1 MKKFLMSLFMSLIM
15 LVTLDASTSLGSVE
29 MVKGNVKVKSEGSFK
44 KSKVTKGLEVKKGDL
59 LTTSKDANAVI
70 KLLDG
75 STLVLDASSTLHFAT
90 PNLAEQKEGKIFYKI
105 TSRDAKNAL
114 KVKTPFAIIG
124 IKGTT
129 FIVDSGDKAS
139 VKLKEGVVGIQSM
152 KEEFELYRKAVQ
164 AEYNKY
170 LSEQEAA
177 YQKYLNEQNKG
188 AALLT
193 KEFDL
198 QAGNTISFD
207 GQKVNESAWTE
218 EDDAEFERFEKLM
231 ETISKP

>member
-1 MKKFLMSLFMSLIM
+1 VKKILISLFIALLS
-15 LVTLDASTSLGSVE
+15 VTLASASAVLGSVE
-29 MVKGNVKVKSEGSFK
+29 LSKGNVKVKSEGSFK
-44 KSKVTKGLEVKKGDL
+44 KSKVTKGLDIKKGDL
-59 LTTSKDANAVI
+59 ITTSKNANAVI

-75 STLVLDASSTLHFAT
+75 STLVLDASSTLHFASA
-90 PNLAEQKEGKIFYKI
+90 NMAEQETGKVYYKI

-129 FIVDSGDKAS
+129 FIVDSGEKAS
-139 VKLKEGVVGIQSM
+139 VKLKEGVVGIQSI

-170 LSEQEAA
+170 LSEQEAE

-207 GQKVNESAWTE
+207 GQKVDEKAWTK

-231 ETISKP
+231 GSIK

>member
-1 MKKFLMSLFMSLIM
+1 LS
-15 LVTLDASTSLGSVE
+15 VTLASASAVLGSVE
-29 MVKGNVKVKSEGSFK
+29 LSKGNVKVKSEGSFK
-44 KSKVTKGLEVKKGDL
+44 KSKVTKGLDIKKGDL
-59 LTTSKDANAVI
+59 ITTSKNANAVI

-75 STLVLDASSTLHFAT
+75 STLVLDASSTLHFASA
-90 PNLAEQKEGKIFYKI
+90 NMAEQETGKVYYKI

-129 FIVDSGDKAS
+129 FIVDSGEKAS
-139 VKLKEGVVGIQSM
+139 VKLKEGVVGIQSI

-170 LSEQEAA
+170 LSEQEAE

-207 GQKVNESAWTE
+207 GQKVDEKAWTK

-231 ETISKP
+231 GSIK

>member
-1 MKKFLMSLFMSLIM
+1 MTLFVAFFAMTS
-15 LVTLDASTSLGSVE
+15 ASASSALGSVDL
-29 MVKGNVKVKSEGSFK
+29 VKGNVKIKSEGSFK
-44 KSKVTKGLEVKKGDL
+44 KSQVNRGLEVKKGDL
-59 LTTSKDANAVI
+59 ITTSKESNAVI

-75 STLVLDASSTLHFAT
+75 STLVLDASSTLHFASAD
-90 PNLAEQKEGKIFYKI
+90 LAEQKEGKVFYKI
-105 TSRDAKNAL
+105 TSRDAKNSL

-129 FIVDSGDKAS
+129 FIVDSGENAS
-139 VKLKEGVVGIQSM
+139 VKLKEGVVGIQSI
-152 KEEFELYRKAVQ
+152 KEEFELCRKAVQ

-188 AALLT
+188 VALMT

-207 GQKVNESAWTE
+207 GKKVNESAWTK
-218 EDDAEFERFEKLM
+218 EDDVEFDRFEKLM
-231 ETISKP
+231 ESIK

>member
-1 MKKFLMSLFMSLIM
+1 VKNILLSLFIALMS
-15 LVTLDASTSLGSVE
+15 VTVASASATLGSVE
-29 MVKGNVKVKSEGSFK
+29 MAKGNVKVKSEGSFK
-44 KSKVTKGLEVKKGDL
+44 KSKVKKGLEVKKGDL
-59 LTTSKDANAVI
+59 ITTSKNANAVI

-75 STLVLDASSTLHFAT
+75 STLVLEASSTLHFASA
-90 PNLAEQKEGKIFYKI
+90 NMAEQEAGKIYYKI

-207 GQKVNESAWTE
+207 GQKVDEKAWTK
-218 EDDAEFERFEKLM
+218 EDDAEFEHFEKLV
-231 ETISKP
+231 ESIK

>member
-1 MKKFLMSLFMSLIM
+1 VKKILISLFIALLS
-15 LVTLDASTSLGSVE
+15 VTVASASSAIGSVYL
-29 MVKGNVKVKSEGSFK
+29 VKGNVKIKSEGSFK
-44 KSKVTKGLEVKKGDL
+44 KSQVSKGLEVKKGDL
-59 LTTSKDANAVI
+59 ITTSKEANAII

-75 STLVLDASSTLHFAT
+75 STLVLDASSTLHFSSA
-90 PNLAEQKEGKIFYKI
+90 NLAEQTEGKVFYKI
-105 TSRDAKNAL
+105 TSRDAKNSL

-129 FIVDSGDKAS
+129 FIVDSGEKAS
-139 VKLKEGVVGIQSM
+139 VKLKEGVVGIQSI

-188 AALLT
+188 AALMT

-207 GQKVNESAWTE
+207 GKKVNESAWTK

-231 ETISKP
+231 GSIK

>member
-1 MKKFLMSLFMSLIM
+1 MKKVLISLFIALLS
-15 LVTLDASTSLGSVE
+15 VTVASANAAVGSVE
-29 MVKGNVKVKSEGSFK
+29 LSKGNVKVKSEGSFK
-44 KSKVTKGLEVKKGDL
+44 KSKVTKGLEIKKGDL
-59 LTTSKDANAVI
+59 ITTSKDANAVI

-75 STLVLDASSTLHFAT
+75 STLVLDASSTLHFASA
-90 PNLAEQKEGKIFYKI
+90 NMAEQETGKVYYKI

-129 FIVDSGDKAS
+129 FIVDSTEKAS
-139 VKLKEGVVGIQSM
+139 VKLKEGVVGIQSI

-198 QAGNTISFD
+198 QAGNTISFE
-207 GQKVNESAWTE
+207 GQKVNEKAWTK

-231 ETISKP
+231 GSIK

>member
-1 MKKFLMSLFMSLIM
+1 MKKILISLFIAILSVAL
-15 LVTLDASTSLGSVE
+15 ASASATLGSVE
-29 MVKGNVKVKSEGSFK
+29 MSKGNVKVKSEGSFK
-44 KSKVTKGLEVKKGDL
+44 KSKVSNGLEIKKGDL
-59 LTTSKDANAVI
+59 LTTSKDSNAVI

-75 STLVLDASSTLHFAT
+75 STLVLDASSTLHFASA
-90 PNLAEQKEGKIFYKI
+90 NMAEQESGKIYYKI
-105 TSRDAKNAL
+105 TSRDAKSAL

-129 FIVDSGDKAS
+129 FIVDSGESAS
-139 VKLKEGVVGIQSM
+139 VKLKEGVVGIQSI

-170 LSEQEAA
+170 LSEQEAE

-207 GQKVNESAWTE
+207 GKKVDEKAWTK

-231 ETISKP
+231 GSIK

>member
-1 MKKFLMSLFMSLIM
+1 LRGFLISIFIALLS
-15 LVTLDASTSLGSVE
+15 VTNVSASSALGSVE
-29 MVKGNVKVKSEGSFK
+29 LAKGNVKVKSEGSFK
-44 KSKVTKGLEVKKGDL
+44 KSKVKKGLEVKKGDL
-59 LTTSKDANAVI
+59 ITTSKNARAII

-75 STLVLDASSTLHFAT
+75 STLVLDASSTLHFAAANMT
-90 PNLAEQKEGKIFYKI
+90 EQKEGKVYYKI
-105 TSRDAKNAL
+105 TSRDAKNSL

-129 FIVDSGDKAS
+129 FIVDSGEKSS
-139 VKLKEGVVGIQSM
+139 VKLKEGLVGIQSV

-164 AEYNKY
+164 AEYNKF

-177 YQKYLNEQNKG
+177 YQKYLSEQTKG

-207 GQKVNESAWTE
+207 GQKVNESAWTKD
-218 EDDAEFERFEKLM
+218 DDAEFERFEKMM
-231 ETISKP
+231 ESIK

>member
-1 MKKFLMSLFMSLIM
+1 LRGFLVSIFIALLSI
-15 LVTLDASTSLGSVE
+15 TNASASTALGSVE
-29 MVKGNVKVKSEGSFK
+29 LTKGNVKVKSEGSFK
-44 KSKVTKGLEVKKGDL
+44 KSKVKKGSEVKKGDL
-59 LTTSKDANAVI
+59 VTTSKNASAII

-75 STLVLDASSTLHFAT
+75 STLVLDASSTLHFAAANMT
-90 PNLAEQKEGKIFYKI
+90 EQKEGKVYYKI
-105 TSRDAKNAL
+105 TSRDAKNSL

-129 FIVDSGDKAS
+129 FIVDSGEKSS
-139 VKLKEGVVGIQSM
+139 VKLKEGLVGIQSV

-164 AEYNKY
+164 AEYNKF

-177 YQKYLNEQNKG
+177 YQKYLSEQTKG

-207 GQKVNESAWTE
+207 GQKVNESAWTKD
-218 EDDAEFERFEKLM
+218 DDAEFERFEKMM
-231 ETISKP
+231 ESIK

>member
-1 MKKFLMSLFMSLIM
+1 VKNILLSLFIALMS
-15 LVTLDASTSLGSVE
+15 VTVASASATLGSVE
-29 MVKGNVKVKSEGSFK
+29 MAKGNVKVKSEGSFK
-44 KSKVTKGLEVKKGDL
+44 KSKVKKGLEVKKGDL
-59 LTTSKDANAVI
+59 ITTSKNANAVI
-70 KLLDG
+70 KLKDG
-75 STLVLDASSTLHFAT
+75 STLALDASSTLHFASA
-90 PNLAEQKEGKIFYKI
+90 NMAEQEEGKIYYKI

-129 FIVDSGDKAS
+129 FIVDSGDTAS

-152 KEEFELYRKAVQ
+152 KEEFELYRKQVQ

-207 GQKVNESAWTE
+207 GQKVNESAWTK
-218 EDDAEFERFEKLM
+218 EDDEEFERFEKLV
-231 ETISKP
+231 ESIK

>member
-1 MKKFLMSLFMSLIM
+1 MSLFI
-15 LVTLDASTSLGSVE
+15 TLLSVSVASASATLGSVE
-29 MVKGNVKVKSEGSFK
+29 LTKGNVKVKSEGSFK
-44 KSKVTKGLEVKKGDL
+44 KSKVKKGLEIKKGDL
-59 LTTSKDANAVI
+59 ITTSKNANVVI
-70 KLLDG
+70 KLIDG
-75 STLVLDASSTLHFAT
+75 STLILDSSSTLHFTSA
-90 PNLAEQKEGKIFYKI
+90 NMAEQETGKVYYKI

-129 FIVDSGDKAS
+129 FIVDSGEKAS
-139 VKLKEGVVGIQSM
+139 VKLKEGVVGIQSI

-170 LSEQEAA
+170 RSEQEAA
-177 YQKYLNEQNKG
+177 YQKYLNDQNKG

-198 QAGNTISFD
+198 QAGNTIVFD
-207 GQKVNESAWTE
+207 GQKVDEKAWTK

-231 ETISKP
+231 GSIK

>member
-1 MKKFLMSLFMSLIM
+1 VKKILISLFIAILSVAL
-15 LVTLDASTSLGSVE
+15 ASASATLGSVE
-29 MVKGNVKVKSEGSFK
+29 MSKGNVKVKSEGSFK
-44 KSKVTKGLEVKKGDL
+44 KSKVSNGLEIKKGDL
-59 LTTSKDANAVI
+59 LTTSKDSNAVI

-75 STLVLDASSTLHFAT
+75 STLVLDASSTLHFASA
-90 PNLAEQKEGKIFYKI
+90 NMAEQESGKIYYKI
-105 TSRDAKNAL
+105 TSRDAKSAL

-129 FIVDSGDKAS
+129 FIVDSGESAS
-139 VKLKEGVVGIQSM
+139 VKLKEGVVGIQSI

-170 LSEQEAA
+170 LSEQEAE

-207 GQKVNESAWTE
+207 GKKVDEKAWTK

-231 ETISKP
+231 GSIK

>member
-1 MKKFLMSLFMSLIM
+1 MKKFLVAIFVVFFSITSAY
-15 LVTLDASTSLGSVE
+15 ASAVIGSVE
-29 MVKGNVKVKSEGSFK
+29 SVKGSVKVKSQGSFK
-44 KSKVTKGLEVKKGDL
+44 KSKLKVGSQLKKGDL
-59 LTTSKDANAVI
+59 VTTSKKATAVI

-75 STLVLDASSTLHFAT
+75 STLVLDVSSTLHFASA
-90 PNLAEQKEGKIFYKI
+90 NLAEQKEGKIFYKI
-105 TSRDAKNAL
+105 TSRDAKNSL

-129 FIVDSGDKAS
+129 FIVNAGDDSS
-139 VKLKEGVVGIQSM
+139 VKLKEGLVGIQSI

-170 LSEQEAA
+170 LSDQEAA

-188 AALLT
+188 AAEMT

-207 GQKVNESAWTE
+207 GQKVNEQAWTK
-218 EDDAEFERFEKLM
+218 EDDVEFERFEKM
-231 ETISKP
+231 IGSIK

>member
-1 MKKFLMSLFMSLIM
+1 MASFFIALLA
-15 LVTLDASTSLGSVE
+15 VTVANASSALGSVE
-29 MVKGNVKVKSEGSFK
+29 LAKGNVKVKSEGSFK

-59 LTTSKDANAVI
+59 ITTSKNANAII

-75 STLVLDASSTLHFAT
+75 SILVLDSSSTLHFASA
-90 PNLAEQKEGKIFYKI
+90 NMAEQEMGKVYYKI
-105 TSRDAKNAL
+105 TSRDAKNSL

-129 FIVDSGDKAS
+129 FIVDSGEKSS
-139 VKLKEGVVGIQSM
+139 VKLKEGIVGIQSM

-164 AEYNKY
+164 EEYNKY
-170 LSEQEAA
+170 ISEQQSEFE
-177 YQKYLNEQNKG
+177 KYKAQQQKG
-188 AALLT
+188 AALMT

-207 GQKVNESAWTE
+207 GQKVDEKAWTK
-218 EDDAEFERFEKLM
+218 EDEAEFERFEKLM
-231 ETISKP
+231 ESIK

>member
-1 MKKFLMSLFMSLIM
+1 MSLFITLLS
-15 LVTLDASTSLGSVE
+15 VTVASASASLGSVE
-29 MVKGNVKVKSEGSFK
+29 LTKGNVKVKSEGSFK
-44 KSKVTKGLEVKKGDL
+44 KSKVAKGLEVKKGDL
-59 LTTSKDANAVI
+59 ITTSKNSNAVI

-75 STLVLDASSTLHFAT
+75 STLVLDASSTLHFVSA
-90 PNLAEQKEGKIFYKI
+90 NMAEQETGKVYYKI

-129 FIVDSGDKAS
+129 FIVDSGKKSS
-139 VKLKEGVVGIQSM
+139 VKLQEGVIGIQSI

-207 GQKVNESAWTE
+207 GNKVDEKAWTK

-231 ETISKP
+231 GSIK